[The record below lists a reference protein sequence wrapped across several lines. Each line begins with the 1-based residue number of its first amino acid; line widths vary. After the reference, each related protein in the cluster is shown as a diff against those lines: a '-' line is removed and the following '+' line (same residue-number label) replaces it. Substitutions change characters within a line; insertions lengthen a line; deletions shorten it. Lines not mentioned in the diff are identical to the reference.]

1 MPSFERPLLAALMVS
16 MATIAI
22 PTPSRA
28 DDADFVLK
36 NKTGYQI
43 DEVYVTPHSMKS
55 WGKDI
60 MGSDALDDG
69 EHVKIVFPHGNGACR
84 FDIKVKYH
92 DDGSTAEWGDIDLCQ
107 YDTISLFWDRKNEVT
122 RAVGE

>member
-60 MGSDALDDG
+60 MGSGSLENG
-69 EHVKIVFPHGNGACR
+69 RNVKITFPHGNGACH
-84 FDIKVKYH
+84 FDIKVKYE
-92 DDGSTAEWGDIDLCQ
+92 DGDKAEWGNVDLCQ
-107 YDTISLFWDRKNEVT
+107 YEAITLFWDQKNQVT
-122 RAVGE
+122 RAEGE